1 MDRVLYLEK
10 LFRAWLLSLT
20 GIVRLRFISAG
31 APFFEAT
38 SQALPTKDFSK
49 LPGISRVMRALPAVF
64 CTFLSGLAISAE
76 ATPEFSADL
85 ETFTPPPASSQLSPE
100 AARRAEALAL
110 FYKGRRLEK
119 ELDDDLALAAYTKAM
134 EIEPHNVPLASR
146 MARLMAN
153 MGKFNEAIALL
164 EKSLTKN
171 GTDPDAW
178 ITISRYCLQ
187 HHHDSEEIKAKALQY
202 AKQAV
207 EKFPDEAS
215 VYRHL
220 VDTYFQMKDVPDS
233 TPKDR
238 AREVLQRAA
247 ESKSVD
253 FNFWLSLAA
262 TARKAYPIDDK
273 ETRDANLAAIMN
285 FADKAAQYVAEN
297 IEHLEQLADF
307 YGGYASRLK
316 SMTLLKKAIP
326 LLEKITTLHPENLQ
340 ARHKFAS
347 LLRQTGEEDRATKI
361 YEDLVRINPQDLEA
375 HRALIKSAEQKK
387 DAKAIITHR
396 LEILRWEGGSPTDWL
411 DLSLA
416 MAQEKQFSEA
426 ASLLKRA
433 RLAHPRDARI
443 PFQAAIVQHQITK
456 PVEALALF
464 QETITLAEKYS
475 DAKKNAVNAN
485 LLKSAD
491 FYYTGAGFAAHVPT
505 QSELAAQWYRKSL
518 ELAPK
523 DQPKMAARC
532 YNDLGW
538 LWLERDEKID
548 EAGELIRTANEMVKD
563 HPGYLDSLGWFHFKK
578 KAFAEALTH
587 LEKAEKLL
595 KTPDPEII
603 DHLAQT
609 LWELNRRPEAIAKLE
624 TAIKAGNTNSM
635 IEKRLADFRAA
646 PPAP

>member
-10 LFRAWLLSLT
+10 QFRAWLLSLT
-20 GIVRLRFISAG
+20 GRAHLRITSVGDA
-31 APFFEAT
+31 FFEAT
-38 SQALPTKDFSK
+38 SQALPTKDFYK
-49 LPGISRVMRALPAVF
+49 LPGICRVMRALPAVF
-64 CTFLSGLAISAE
+64 RIFFSAMVITTAG
-76 ATPEFSADL
+76 ATEFSADL
-85 ETFTPPPASSQLSPE
+85 ETFTPPPASSQLSAE
-100 AARRAEALAL
+100 AAKRAEALAL

-164 EKSLTKN
+164 EKNLTQN
-171 GTDPDAW
+171 GTDPVAW

-187 HHHDSEEIKAKALQY
+187 HHHDSAEIKAKALQY

-207 EKFPDEAS
+207 EKFPDDAN

-220 VDTYFQMKDVPDS
+220 VDTYFQMKEAPES
-233 TPKDR
+233 TPMER

-253 FNFWLSLAA
+253 FNFWLSLAG

-297 IEHLEQLADF
+297 VESLEQLADF
-307 YGGYASRLK
+307 YGNYATRLK
-316 SMTLLKKAIP
+316 SMTLLKKALP
-326 LLEKITTLHPENLQ
+326 LLEKITTIHPENLP

-347 LLRQTGEEDRATKI
+347 LLRQTGDEDRATKI

-375 HRALIKSAEQKK
+375 HRALIRSAEQKK
-387 DAKAIITHR
+387 DTKAIVTHR

-416 MAQEKQFSEA
+416 MTQEKQFSEA

-443 PFQAAIVQHQITK
+443 PYQAAIVQHQLK
-456 PVEALALF
+456 RPVEALALF

-475 DAKKNAVNAN
+475 DAKKNAVNVT

-491 FYYTGAGFAAHVPT
+491 FYYSGAGFAAHVPT

-523 DQPKMAARC
+523 DTPQLAARC

-578 KAFAEALTH
+578 KEFAEALTH

-595 KTPDPEII
+595 KSPDPEII

-609 LWELNRRPEAIAKLE
+609 LWELNRRPEAISKLE
-624 TAIKAGNTNSM
+624 TAIKAGNTTPAL
-635 IEKRLADFRAA
+635 EKRLADFRAA
-646 PPAP
+646 APAP